1 MTPLDYIG
9 FFAVFNYV
17 KGDTIEECK
26 TELKRVYF
34 KALIPDT
41 MFWPFVTF
49 MGYKWIPLQYRFV
62 YFEFLGLV
70 WDTFLSYLK
79 YSGAEKVKHTEI
91 SSIQKPLLAGNG
103 LVEMNSNYKISQ
115 MTNRCSEWMPT
126 NYGVWQNFGEIDL
139 SYLRSE

>member
-1 MTPLDYIG
+1 
-9 FFAVFNYV
+9 
-17 KGDTIEECK
+17 
-26 TELKRVYF
+26 
-34 KALIPDT
+34 

-49 MGYKWIPLQYRFV
+49 MGYKWIPLWYRFV

-79 YSGAEKVKHTEI
+79 YSGGEKVNHTEI

-103 LVEMNSNYKISQ
+103 LVEMNSEISQ
-115 MTNRCSEWMPT
+115 MNNGCSEWMPT

-139 SYLRSE
+139 SYLRTE